1 MSPEAASTAAES
13 KTEKL
18 VQRLSGLV
26 DEYSRQ
32 HQTKSALF
40 WSGQLVSFSKERPEC
55 VIRHAEALYADG
67 QYQRAAYTIT
77 SRGLDKSD
85 LRGCY
90 LAARAIFDAKD
101 LEEALQILDG
111 ATEVFEDAQKELEEG
126 RECKELRRT
135 LSSVFLLRGKI
146 WESLDNRALAS
157 QAFRDAL
164 VTDVYCVE
172 AFQALTQHNIL
183 SAAEEKELLKSMPLK
198 EQLEAPSK
206 VDDDFI
212 DEEGSELLRD
222 LLPFLY
228 KCRLK
233 KYDQPSE
240 LEIPDGPLR
249 DHLSCNTDV
258 VVASAEASFYNC
270 DFGGCLRLT
279 SGVLKEDPYHT
290 ECLPVHVSCLVQTN
304 NSNELFHLA
313 QKLVELYPEWCV
325 AWFAVG
331 SYYYLIGKQE
341 FARRY
346 LCKATQL
353 DRVFGPAWLTYG
365 HSFAVENEHDQAMAA
380 YFKACQLMKGCH
392 LPLLYT
398 GVEYGLTNN
407 SKLAERFFS
416 QALEIAPNDPFVLHE
431 LGVTSFQKSEYPEA
445 ERYFLRALQIL
456 KQVGGSALSQ
466 SWEPLLNN
474 LGHTARKL
482 LKYEESIGYHRQ
494 ALVLRPLSASTYSSI
509 GYVHALRGDLLE
521 AIESFHKALGIRRDD
536 TFSTTVLNF
545 VVERMIGDDP
555 PYSGELEDIPKLEY
569 PSSSDVLNNST
580 MAAGSSTS
588 KVTNDSS
595 LDIEMCET

>member
-1 MSPEAASTAAES
+1 
-13 KTEKL
+13 
-18 VQRLSGLV
+18 
-26 DEYSRQ
+26 
-32 HQTKSALF
+32 
-40 WSGQLVSFSKERPEC
+40 
-55 VIRHAEALYADG
+55 
-67 QYQRAAYTIT
+67 
-77 SRGLDKSD
+77 
-85 LRGCY
+85 
-90 LAARAIFDAKD
+90 
-101 LEEALQILDG
+101 
-111 ATEVFEDAQKELEEG
+111 
-126 RECKELRRT
+126 
-135 LSSVFLLRGKI
+135 
-146 WESLDNRALAS
+146 
-157 QAFRDAL
+157 
-164 VTDVYCVE
+164 
-172 AFQALTQHNIL
+172 
-183 SAAEEKELLKSMPLK
+183 
-198 EQLEAPSK
+198 
-206 VDDDFI
+206 
-212 DEEGSELLRD
+212 
-222 LLPFLY
+222 
-228 KCRLK
+228 
-233 KYDQPSE
+233 
-240 LEIPDGPLR
+240 
-249 DHLSCNTDV
+249 

-536 TFSTTVLNF
+536 TFSTTMLNF